1 MAISQ
6 IVPKRIYITKQI
18 QRYILRQGMH
28 FLKGKVLIAEVLDLK
43 GEQWS
48 LMKFFSVRLRN
59 KKEGKDQLN
68 VKAEDYE
75 LKCYYLLKINSFLCN
90 N

>member
-1 MAISQ
+1 
-6 IVPKRIYITKQI
+6 
-18 QRYILRQGMH
+18 MH
-28 FLKGKVLIAEVLDLK
+28 FLKGKVLIAGVLDLK

-59 KKEGKDQLN
+59 KRGDKDQLSAK
-68 VKAEDYE
+68 VEDYE
-75 LKCYYLLKINSFLCN
+75 QKCYYLLKINSFLCN